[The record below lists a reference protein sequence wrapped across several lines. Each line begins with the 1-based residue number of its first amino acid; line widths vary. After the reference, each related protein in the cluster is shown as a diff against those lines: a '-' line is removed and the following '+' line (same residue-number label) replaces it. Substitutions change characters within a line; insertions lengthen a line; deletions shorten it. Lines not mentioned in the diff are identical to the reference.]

1 MGRRTIE
8 LTIGPD
14 DIGEQLKKGDII
26 VGAEELGTVVS
37 ARPTIHN
44 NGTAFV
50 YFMGGDCYKELFGI
64 PKPGERPTH
73 LTVLREEGEP
83 EHEWVGRPIG
93 THVMAEISKV
103 GGGTVGRR
111 YSGDWEVRITRKGKV
126 ICDDILRYNARP
138 LTHEEAARE
147 AMCFVDEEYAETWSE
162 H

>member
-14 DIGEQLKKGDII
+14 DIGEKLKKGDII
-26 VGAEELGTVVS
+26 VDAEELGVVVS

-50 YFMGGDCYKELFGI
+50 YFMGGDCYRELFGV
-64 PKPGERPTH
+64 PQT
-73 LTVLREEGEP
+73 LTVLREEGES
-83 EHEWVGRPIG
+83 EHEWTGSPIG
-93 THVMAEISKV
+93 THVMVEITKA

-111 YSGDWEVRITRKGKV
+111 YSGDWKVRITQKGKV
-126 ICDDILRYNARP
+126 ICDDVMRYNARP

-147 AMCFVDEEYAETWSE
+147 AMCFVDEKYAATWKE
-162 H
+162 D